1 MDEIDATLLRLLQ
14 RDCSRSYADLGRE
27 VGLSVTPVVERLKKL
42 RARGHIRAHVA
53 LVEPHLLGLHVC
65 AFVGVLAERAS
76 MEAAFVKEIV
86 KRAEVQECHL
96 TSGEYP
102 ILLKIRVAD
111 AGELERFVNE
121 NIKAAKGI
129 LRVRIDVTLSTYKET
144 PAVPIHRPKQAP
156 RF

>member
-1 MDEIDATLLRLLQ
+1 MDDIDVTLLRLLQ
-14 RDCSRSYADLGRE
+14 RDCTRSYAELGKE

-53 LVEPHLLGLHVC
+53 LVEPRSLGLNIC
-65 AFVGVLAERAS
+65 AFVAVLAERAS

-86 KRAEVQECHL
+86 KRTEVQECHI

-121 NIKAAKGI
+121 NIKEARGI
-129 LRVRIDVTLSTYKET
+129 LRVRVDITLSTFKET
-144 PAVPIHRPKQAP
+144 PALPIHSPK
-156 RF
+156 